1 MKNTELK
8 NVKFRKGIILP
19 KYRILIY
26 RELLKELKIAK
37 RDNEFCFMCVIIEH
51 DILKG
56 NRFFIHGCN
65 SHLLFLPELA
75 KQRPTD
81 AKYAWYEDD
90 DYDSRIKNVK
100 DAIALWEKKFSK

>member
-37 RDNEFCFMCVIIEH
+37 RYNEFCFMCTIIDY
-51 DILKG
+51 DILEN
-56 NRFFIHGCN
+56 NRFFRYGCDD
-65 SHLLFLPELA
+65 HLLFLPELA
-75 KQRPTD
+75 KQRP
-81 AKYAWYEDD
+81 ANAEYAWYLDD